1 MDNLTERQQEIL
13 AFIREHSEQNGM
25 PPSRAEISAA
35 FGFQSRYAAQRHI
48 EALARKGA
56 LEWSPNTSRGLRVP
70 GEVGL
75 PLIGRVAAGQPIL
88 AQEHVMGRYPV
99 SPALFKP
106 SPDYLL
112 QVRGMSMR
120 DAGILDG
127 DWLAVHK
134 TETARNGQMVVARI
148 DDDVT
153 VKTLRIKGHHAE
165 LLPAN
170 PEFNP
175 IVLDLRRDSLTIEG
189 LAVGV
194 IRSFDSIS
202 KSKITL
208 SASPCRA
215 RALSAARLRV
225 LFDLEKE

>member
-1 MDNLTERQQEIL
+1 MDDLTDRQREIL
-13 AFIREHSEQNGM
+13 AFIREHSTQNGM
-25 PPSRAEISAA
+25 PPSRAEISSA

-56 LEWSPNTSRGLRVP
+56 LEWAPNTSRGLRVP
-70 GEVGL
+70 EAAGL

-88 AQEHVMGRYPV
+88 AQEHVMGHYPV
-99 SPALFKP
+99 APTLFKP
-106 SPDYLL
+106 QPDYLL

-134 TETARNGQMVVARI
+134 TQEARNGQMVVARI

-194 IRSFDSIS
+194 IRSLNE
-202 KSKITL
+202 T
-208 SASPCRA
+208 
-215 RALSAARLRV
+215 
-225 LFDLEKE
+225 

>member
-1 MDNLTERQQEIL
+1 MNDLTERQQEIL

-25 PPSRAEISAA
+25 PPSRAEISSA

-56 LEWSPNTSRGLRVP
+56 LEWAPNTSRGLRVP
-70 GEVGL
+70 GETGL

-88 AQEHVMGRYPV
+88 AQEHVMGHYPV
-99 SPALFKP
+99 APALFKP

-134 TETARNGQMVVARI
+134 TEQARNGQMVVARI

-175 IVLDLRRDSLTIEG
+175 IVLDLRRDSLVIEG

-194 IRSFDSIS
+194 IRSFN
-202 KSKITL
+202 
-208 SASPCRA
+208 AS
-215 RALSAARLRV
+215 
-225 LFDLEKE
+225 

>member
-1 MDNLTERQQEIL
+1 MDDLTERQQEIL
-13 AFIREHSEQNGM
+13 AFIRDHSAQNGM
-25 PPSRAEISAA
+25 PPSRAEISSA

-56 LEWSPNTSRGLRVP
+56 LEWAPNTSRGLRVP

-99 SPALFKP
+99 APTLFKP
-106 SPDYLL
+106 QPDYLL

-134 TETARNGQMVVARI
+134 TATARSGQMVVARI
-148 DDDVT
+148 DDNVT

-194 IRSFDSIS
+194 IRS
-202 KSKITL
+202 L
-208 SASPCRA
+208 EA
-215 RALSAARLRV
+215 R
-225 LFDLEKE
+225 

>member
-1 MDNLTERQQEIL
+1 MDELTNRQREIL
-13 AFIREHSEQNGM
+13 AFIREHSAQNGM
-25 PPSRAEISAA
+25 PPSRAEISSA

-56 LEWSPNTSRGLRVP
+56 LEWSPNTSRGLRIVE
-70 GEVGL
+70 EVGL

-99 SPALFKP
+99 APTLFKP
-106 SPDYLL
+106 QPDYLL

-134 TETARNGQMVVARI
+134 TQTARTGQIVVARI

-153 VKTLRIKGHHAE
+153 VKTLRIKSYHAE

-170 PEFNP
+170 PEFKP
-175 IVLDLRRDSLTIEG
+175 IVLDLRHDTLVIEG

-194 IRSFDSIS
+194 IRSLD
-202 KSKITL
+202 
-208 SASPCRA
+208 A
-215 RALSAARLRV
+215 R
-225 LFDLEKE
+225 

>member
-1 MDNLTERQQEIL
+1 MDDLTERQQEIL

-88 AQEHVMGRYPV
+88 AQEHVMGHYPV
-99 SPALFKP
+99 APTLFKP
-106 SPDYLL
+106 RPDYLL

-134 TETARNGQMVVARI
+134 TQAARNGQMVVARI

-153 VKTLRIKGHHAE
+153 VKTLRIKGHQAE

-175 IVLDLRRDSLTIEG
+175 IVLDLRRDSLVIEG

-194 IRSFDSIS
+194 VRSFN
-202 KSKITL
+202 
-208 SASPCRA
+208 AS
-215 RALSAARLRV
+215 
-225 LFDLEKE
+225 